1 MVEFDI
7 KINAEQRSAYI
18 PKEIFAFLG
27 TKVKAVP
34 NRAAVVLFAEGL
46 SLTDVLKS
54 MEIIKG
60 DIEHRIE
67 MTQHPERGHICSEC
81 GHWAGHCRKG
91 KLNRIAQTDACELFE
106 YRDNGGEK

>member
-34 NRAAVVLFAEGL
+34 NRAAVVLFAEDL
-46 SLTDVLKS
+46 SLTNVLKS

-81 GHWAGHCRKG
+81 GHWAGRCLKKKVG
-91 KLNRIAQTDACELFE
+91 KIASDVACDVYE
-106 YRDNGGEK
+106 RRS